1 MNKKVPKSNLDS
13 KIPTMYIGMDLHKKY
28 LQIAALDENGKL
40 IRNSRID
47 NDLVEVGKFFKDINN
62 ENPKVVMESSGV
74 WYNIYEYISKQKHL
88 DVVLSNPVKTKAIAT
103 AKIKTDKIDAL
114 KLADLLRG
122 GYIAECYIPDKETMG
137 LRELVRHR
145 LALVK
150 MRTKMKNKIH
160 SIILMK
166 GVRITGVHPF
176 TRKHIEKLK
185 EIKDYR
191 IDGYLRIIESLDSE
205 INDVS
210 RKIKLC
216 VNENDIAKL
225 LMTIPGIGY
234 YSALLIVSEIGGDIN
249 RFPDSHHLCSYAGL
263 VPSTHSS
270 GGITYHGSIT
280 KTGSRYLRW
289 VMVECVRAHIRN
301 YKNTSITRF
310 YERLAKI
317 KGNSKAVVAAASK
330 LLKVV
335 YWVIKERREYVPKY
349 NDS

>member
-1 MNKKVPKSNLDS
+1 VNKKVTKSNSDGRIS
-13 KIPTMYIGMDLHKKY
+13 NMYIGMDLHKKY
-28 LQIAALDENGKL
+28 LQVAVVDEKGKVMK
-40 IRNSRID
+40 NSKID
-47 NDLVEVGKFFKDINN
+47 NDLDEIGKFFNDVNN
-62 ENPKVVMESSGV
+62 QDAKVVMESSGV
-74 WYNIYEYISKQKHL
+74 WYNIYEYLSEQKHL
-88 DVVLSNPVKTKAIAT
+88 DVVLSNPIKTKAIAT
-103 AKIKTDKIDAL
+103 AKIKTDKLDAL

-122 GYIAECYIPDKETMG
+122 GYIAECYIPDKKTMG

-150 MRTKMKNKIH
+150 TRTRMKNKIH
-160 SIILMK
+160 GIILMK
-166 GVRITGVHPF
+166 GVRITGIHPF

-191 IDGYLRIIESLDSE
+191 IDGYLRMIESLDSE

-210 RKIKLC
+210 RKIKTC
-216 VNENDIAKL
+216 VSENDIAKL

-234 YSALLIVSEIGGDIN
+234 YSALLIVSEIGDIT

-280 KTGSRYLRW
+280 KIGSRYLRW

-301 YKNTSITRF
+301 YKNTSITKF

-335 YWVIKERREYVPKY
+335 YWIIKERREYVSY
-349 NDS
+349 HS